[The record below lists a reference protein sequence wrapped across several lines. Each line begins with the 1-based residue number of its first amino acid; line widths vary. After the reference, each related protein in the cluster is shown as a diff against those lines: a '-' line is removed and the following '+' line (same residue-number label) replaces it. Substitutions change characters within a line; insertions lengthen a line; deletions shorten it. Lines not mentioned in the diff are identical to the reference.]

1 MIKEQNKSDF
11 NIEEILEILPQ
22 RFPFVLIDRITNFI
36 SGEKCTAIKNVS
48 VNEPY
53 FQGHFPGKP
62 IMPGVLIL
70 ESMAQAGSFLVL
82 YNLEDPLSKGMF
94 FSAVEKSKFRKQIV
108 PGDQIILEMKLLKFR
123 LGTVKISGKAYVDN
137 QLVAEAILLAT
148 LVDR

>member
-1 MIKEQNKSDF
+1 MLKKQNKIEF
-11 NIEEILEILPQ
+11 NIQEILEILPQ
-22 RFPFVLIDRITNFI
+22 RYPFVMIDRITNFI
-36 SGEKCTAIKNVS
+36 AGERCTAIKNVS

-53 FQGHFPGKP
+53 FEGHFPGKP

-70 ESMAQAGSFLVL
+70 ESMAQAGAFLVL

-94 FSAVEKSKFRKQIV
+94 FSAVEKSKFRKPIV
-108 PGDQIILEMKLLKFR
+108 PGDQIKFEMKLLKFR

-137 QLVAEAILLAT
+137 ELVAEAILLAT

>member
-1 MIKEQNKSDF
+1 MIKEYNKSEF

-22 RFPFVLIDRITNFI
+22 RYPFVMIDRITNFVP
-36 SGEKCTAIKNVS
+36 GKKCTAIKNVA

-70 ESMAQAGSFLVL
+70 ESMAQAGAFLVL

-94 FSAVEKSKFRKQIV
+94 FSAVEKSKFRKTIV
-108 PGDQIILEMKLLKFR
+108 PGDQIVLEMKLLKFR
-123 LGTVKISGKAYVDN
+123 LGTVKLRGEAYVDDK
-137 QLVAEAILLAT
+137 LVAEAILLAT

>member
-1 MIKEQNKSDF
+1 MIKEKNEKEF

-22 RFPFVLIDRITNFI
+22 RYPFVMIDRITKFTP
-36 SGEKCTAIKNVS
+36 GEKCTAIKNVA

-62 IMPGVLIL
+62 ILPGVLIL
-70 ESMAQAGSFLVL
+70 ESMAQAGAFLVL

-94 FSAVEKSKFRKQIV
+94 FSAVEKSKFRKPIV
-108 PGDQIILEMKLLKFR
+108 PGDQIVLEMKLLKFR
-123 LGTVKISGKAYVDN
+123 LGTAKISGKAYVDD
-137 QLVAEAILLAT
+137 QLVAEAIFLAT

>member
-1 MIKEQNKSDF
+1 MIKEPNKSDF
-11 NIEEILEILPQ
+11 NVEEILEILPQ
-22 RFPFVLIDRITNFI
+22 RYPFVMIDRITNFI
-36 SGEKCTAIKNVS
+36 SGESCTAIKNVS

-70 ESMAQAGSFLVL
+70 ESMAQAGAFLVL

-94 FSAVEKSKFRKQIV
+94 FSAVEKSKFRKPIV

-123 LGTVKISGKAYVDN
+123 LGTVKLSGKAYVDN

>member
-1 MIKEQNKSDF
+1 MIKEPNKSEL

-22 RFPFVLIDRITNFI
+22 RYPFVMIDRITNFI
-36 SGEKCTAIKNVS
+36 AGERCKAIKNVS

-53 FQGHFPGKP
+53 FEGHFPGKP

-70 ESMAQAGSFLVL
+70 ESMAQAGAFLVL

-94 FSAVEKSKFRKQIV
+94 FSAVEKSKFRKPIV
-108 PGDQIILEMKLLKFR
+108 PGDQIKFEMKLLKFR

-137 QLVAEAILLAT
+137 ELVAEAILLAT

>member
-1 MIKEQNKSDF
+1 MINEKNKKDF

-22 RFPFVLIDRITNFI
+22 RYPFVMIDRITDFI
-36 SGEKCTAIKNVS
+36 SGEECTAIKNVS

-70 ESMAQAGSFLVL
+70 ESMAQAGAFLVL

-94 FSAVEKSKFRKQIV
+94 FSAVEKSKFRKPIV
-108 PGDQIILEMKLLKFR
+108 PGDRIVLKMKLLKFR
-123 LGTVKISGKAYVDN
+123 LGTVRISGKAFVDDK
-137 QLVAEAILLAT
+137 LVAEAILLAT

>member
-1 MIKEQNKSDF
+1 MIKEPNKTEF
-11 NIEEILEILPQ
+11 NVQEILKILPQ
-22 RFPFVLIDRITNFI
+22 RYPFVLIDRITNFV

-53 FQGHFPGKP
+53 FEGHFPGKP

-70 ESMAQAGSFLVL
+70 ESMAQAGAFLVL

-94 FSAVEKSKFRKQIV
+94 FSAVEKSKFRKPIV
-108 PGDQIILEMKLLKFR
+108 PGDQIKLEMKLLKFR

-137 QLVAEAILLAT
+137 ELVAEAILLAT
-148 LVDR
+148 LINR

>member
-1 MIKEQNKSDF
+1 MIKEPNKSDF
-11 NIEEILEILPQ
+11 NVEEILEILPQ
-22 RFPFVLIDRITNFI
+22 RYPFVMIDRITNFI
-36 SGEKCTAIKNVS
+36 SGERCTAIKNVS

-94 FSAVEKSKFRKQIV
+94 FSAVEKSKFRKPIV

-123 LGTVKISGKAYVDN
+123 LGTVKLSGKAYVDN

>member
-1 MIKEQNKSDF
+1 MIKEPNKSEF

-22 RFPFVLIDRITNFI
+22 RYPFVMIDRITNFI
-36 SGEKCTAIKNVS
+36 SGESCTAIKNVS

-53 FQGHFPGKP
+53 FEGHFPGKP

-70 ESMAQAGSFLVL
+70 ESMAQAGAFLVL

-94 FSAVEKSKFRKQIV
+94 FSAVEKSKFRKPIV
-108 PGDQIILEMKLLKFR
+108 PGDQIKFEMKLLKFR

-137 QLVAEAILLAT
+137 ELVAEAILLAT
-148 LVDR
+148 LVER

>member
-1 MIKEQNKSDF
+1 MIKEKNKREF

-22 RFPFVLIDRITNFI
+22 RYPFVMIDRITKFTP
-36 SGEKCTAIKNVS
+36 GEKCTAIKNVA

-70 ESMAQAGSFLVL
+70 ESMAQAGAFLVL

-94 FSAVEKSKFRKQIV
+94 FSAIEKSKFRKPIV

-123 LGTVKISGKAYVDN
+123 LGTAKISGKAYVDD
-137 QLVAEAILLAT
+137 QLVAEAIFLAT

>member
-1 MIKEQNKSDF
+1 MIKEPNKTEF
-11 NIEEILEILPQ
+11 NVQEILEILPQ
-22 RFPFVLIDRITNFI
+22 RYPFILIDRITNFI

-48 VNEPY
+48 LNEPY
-53 FQGHFPGKP
+53 FQGHFPSKP

-70 ESMAQAGSFLVL
+70 ESMAQAGAFLVL

-94 FSAVEKSKFRKQIV
+94 FSAVEKSKFRKPIV
-108 PGDQIILEMKLLKFR
+108 PGDQIKLEMKLLKFR
-123 LGTVKISGKAYVDN
+123 LKTVKISGKAYVDN

>member
-1 MIKEQNKSDF
+1 MIKEPNKSEF

-22 RFPFVLIDRITNFI
+22 RYPFVMIDRITNFI
-36 SGEKCTAIKNVS
+36 SGESCTAIKNVS

-53 FQGHFPGKP
+53 FEGHFPGKP

-70 ESMAQAGSFLVL
+70 ESMAQAGAFLVL

-94 FSAVEKSKFRKQIV
+94 FSAVEKSKFRKPII
-108 PGDQIILEMKLLKFR
+108 PGDQIKLEMKLLKFR

-137 QLVAEAILLAT
+137 ELVAEAILLAT
-148 LVDR
+148 LVER

>member
-94 FSAVEKSKFRKQIV
+94 FSAVEKSKFRKPIV